1 MQSAVSAQPVQAD
14 PTGDLRRLLF
24 RKSFFS
30 SLIMTHQLSLAVPH
44 CPCAHE
50 AAPAPTGRRAR
61 AELAAVSYQGTLLG
75 AKGPRR
81 MLALIPRLDVAG
93 RRAAFCPA
101 ADAPRGG
108 MLDKCAAC
116 GGLDWGYCWR
126 SGFLRVL

>member
-1 MQSAVSAQPVQAD
+1 MSYCHF
-14 PTGDLRRLLF
+14 TL
-24 RKSFFS
+24 
-30 SLIMTHQLSLAVPH
+30 
-44 CPCAHE
+44 E

-81 MLALIPRLDVAG
+81 MLALIPRLDAAG

-108 MLDKCAAC
+108 MLDKCAALGFCEGFAC
-116 GGLDWGYCWR
+116 GRC
-126 SGFLRVL
+126 